1 MKKVL
6 MILLG
11 LALVFSMAGV
21 AAADQT
27 LTSGGS
33 SGTTEVYYDVSES
46 YTVTIPD
53 KILVNSVLSIGC
65 GAAII
70 DADSYVNIY
79 MNSTN
84 GYSLHL
90 DDGNGGHA
98 MVNGNH
104 VSLNYTIALLT
115 GLGSEL
121 GNPLFTHEQGT
132 ASYLIYTVKSGKI
145 HSDNDLHIKLV
156 DVAETAGYYSDHL
169 TFTVMVQEEDE
180 FETEKTKTADLADA
194 TTGNFISN

>member
-11 LALVFSMAGV
+11 LALVFSIAGV
-21 AAADQT
+21 VSADQI
-27 LTSGGS
+27 LTSSSS
-33 SGTTEVYYDVSES
+33 SGTTKVYYDVSES

-53 KILVNSVLSIGC
+53 TILVNNVMPIGC

-84 GYSLHL
+84 SYSLHL
-90 DDGNGGHA
+90 LDDQGNHA
-98 MVNGNH
+98 TVNGNH
-104 VSLNYTIALLT
+104 VSLNYTVAVLT
-115 GLGSEL
+115 GSGSIL
-121 GNPLFTHEQGT
+121 GNPLLTYEQGT
-132 ASYLIYTVKSGKI
+132 ESYLIYTVKSGDV

-156 DVAETAGYYSDHL
+156 DVAETAGYYADHL
-169 TFTVMVQEEDE
+169 TFTVKVEPENTFD
-180 FETEKTKTADLADA
+180 AALANTQA
-194 TTGNFISN
+194 LTQAGTGNFISN